1 MTTTA
6 PVGLTVTTTV
16 DMAGFVE
23 LGRSVIGAD
32 VASVAV
38 TGTVAVTGLD
48 DTGDED
54 DDDTG
59 EDDDDTDED
68 DTDDEDDDDV
78 DVVDVE
84 DVGDGS
90 TGGMVIAT
98 SAVVTVPSGAV
109 SSTMTVPI
117 VSGAVKPAGSR
128 SLPCFTSVASN
139 ENVTG
144 PDPVQ
149 VLLGPTT
156 SQTHVVDPLSGTTGV
171 AVRSIWPAGTAL
183 MTRLDVPSTGTEM

>member
-1 MTTTA
+1 M
-6 PVGLTVTTTV
+6 
-16 DMAGFVE
+16 
-23 LGRSVIGAD
+23 
-32 VASVAV
+32 

-59 EDDDDTDED
+59 EDD
-68 DTDDEDDDDV
+68 TDDEDDDEA

-109 SSTMTVPI
+109 NATETAPGWLAPTDRRMRGRSMSLIWRPCPISS
-117 VSGAVKPAGSR
+117 
-128 SLPCFTSVASN
+128 
-139 ENVTG
+139 
-144 PDPVQ
+144 
-149 VLLGPTT
+149 
-156 SQTHVVDPLSGTTGV
+156 
-171 AVRSIWPAGTAL
+171 
-183 MTRLDVPSTGTEM
+183 

>member
-32 VASVAV
+32 AASDAV

-59 EDDDDTDED
+59 ED

-109 SSTMTVPI
+109 NAT
-117 VSGAVKPAGSR
+117 
-128 SLPCFTSVASN
+128 
-139 ENVTG
+139 E
-144 PDPVQ
+144 
-149 VLLGPTT
+149 
-156 SQTHVVDPLSGTTGV
+156 
-171 AVRSIWPAGTAL
+171 TAPGWL
-183 MTRLDVPSTGTEM
+183 APPP

>member
-32 VASVAV
+32 VATEAV

-59 EDDDDTDED
+59 EDD
-68 DTDDEDDDDV
+68 TDDEDDDEA

-109 SSTMTVPI
+109 SSTMTVPV
-117 VSGAVKPAGSR
+117 VSGAVRPAGSR
-128 SLPCFTSVASN
+128 SLPRFTSVASN

>member
-1 MTTTA
+1 M
-6 PVGLTVTTTV
+6 
-16 DMAGFVE
+16 
-23 LGRSVIGAD
+23 
-32 VASVAV
+32 
-38 TGTVAVTGLD
+38 AVTGLD

-54 DDDTG
+54 DDDDTG
-59 EDDDDTDED
+59 ED
-68 DTDDEDDDDV
+68 DTDDEDDDEA

-109 SSTMTVPI
+109 SSTMTVPV
-117 VSGAVKPAGSR
+117 VSGAVRPAGSR

-149 VLLGPTT
+149 MLLGPTT

>member
-54 DDDTG
+54 DDDT
-59 EDDDDTDED
+59 DED

-90 TGGMVIAT
+90 TRGLVIAT

>member
-1 MTTTA
+1 M
-6 PVGLTVTTTV
+6 
-16 DMAGFVE
+16 
-23 LGRSVIGAD
+23 
-32 VASVAV
+32 
-38 TGTVAVTGLD
+38 AVTGLD

-54 DDDTG
+54 DDDDTG
-59 EDDDDTDED
+59 ED
-68 DTDDEDDDDV
+68 DTDDEDDDEA

-109 SSTMTVPI
+109 SSTMTVPV
-117 VSGAVKPAGSR
+117 VSGAVRPAGSR

-183 MTRLDVPSTGTEM
+183 MTRLDVPSTGTAMSTSKA

>member
-32 VASVAV
+32 VASEAV

-54 DDDTG
+54 DDDTDEDDTG
-59 EDDDDTDED
+59 DEDDDDED
-68 DTDDEDDDDV
+68 DDDDDDV

-90 TGGMVIAT
+90 TRGLVIAT
-98 SAVVTVPSGAV
+98 SAVV
-109 SSTMTVPI
+109 TVPI

>member
-1 MTTTA
+1 M
-6 PVGLTVTTTV
+6 
-16 DMAGFVE
+16 
-23 LGRSVIGAD
+23 
-32 VASVAV
+32 
-38 TGTVAVTGLD
+38 AVTGLD

-59 EDDDDTDED
+59 ED

-109 SSTMTVPI
+109 SSTMTVPA
-117 VSGAVKPAGSR
+117 VSGAVRPAGSR